1 MCIVTADAATAKEL
15 LLMAPDVDEQKKW
28 VMNLS
33 QKVVQPNKNKR
44 YVFLHIIVEPNFVA
58 TTVF

>member
-1 MCIVTADAATAKEL
+1 VTADAATAKEL

-33 QKVVQPNKNKR
+33 QKVVQPSKNKR
-44 YVFLHIIVEPNFVA
+44 YGV
-58 TTVF
+58 